1 MSLWQRPNGPQSIAA
16 NSAAQSALN
25 SQASLAALI
34 PAVLVLPG
42 TTETVVPNPQN
53 STIALILPITANQ
66 GLEQIPWD
74 LVVSGFITTTN
85 SSNITCK
92 IYSGTS
98 LTVGSDTAVATSGA
112 IAVNTVSAP
121 FFMRLYVIY
130 DSVSGKLQGSFEGM
144 INNVLVA
151 KTALSNVVTGIKDTN
166 NPVLSFVVSF
176 TSSAATAL
184 LPATITVK
192 NFTAG

>member
-1 MSLWQRPNGPQSIAA
+1 
-16 NSAAQSALN
+16 
-25 SQASLAALI
+25 
-34 PAVLVLPG
+34 
-42 TTETVVPNPQN
+42 
-53 STIALILPITANQ
+53 
-66 GLEQIPWD
+66 
-74 LVVSGFITTTN
+74 
-85 SSNITCK
+85 
-92 IYSGTS
+92 
-98 LTVGSDTAVATSGA
+98 
-112 IAVNTVSAP
+112 
-121 FFMRLYVIY
+121 
-130 DSVSGKLQGSFEGM
+130 M